1 MDQSWRNFSIY
12 IYIKYILQSPDT
24 NDEAYDLILLSF
36 SFKIKKF
43 VCLWAIITYQLGLDF
58 LIPLHIDYSK
68 NYFLPKPQKTH
79 GDNFFWFFLMTQRRR
94 VSMCQIDYARSSTLY
109 RLLTWDN
116 SRDQEYIVWMVSF
129 KSSNS

>member
-1 MDQSWRNFSIY
+1 MY
-12 IYIKYILQSPDT
+12 
-24 NDEAYDLILLSF
+24 DEAYDLILLSF

-79 GDNFFWFFLMTQRRR
+79 GDNFFLIFFDDTETTRLNVSNRLCKVINFIQTIDLRQLTGSR
-94 VSMCQIDYARSSTLY
+94 VYSM
-109 RLLTWDN
+109 N
-116 SRDQEYIVWMVSF
+116 GF
-129 KSSNS
+129 F